1 MKRTTAAHSVGGLH
15 VDKVLGVTIG
25 TTGIAED
32 RNNWQEEIASL
43 IEGTGQALDGADW
56 MQLEKAIQVGRVGEV
71 VEFTYEVAPVTWQN
85 ARNKTYPGNP
95 RYMPMLAV
103 WDADHDVDSAQAP
116 LLVPAMRAFKAKAS
130 NGSGG
135 WVTDHSV
142 TVAAHVCTGS
152 GTAWDNL
159 LAALAEEELVDVAM
173 GKGGFTAWRC
183 LNVGGTDYAITGVST
198 AGHTA
203 TITGDSLSGA
213 QTAIWYP
220 HRIAAQ
226 ATKIRL
232 FQQSGEATVAH
243 GTSECIGGGRRR
255 DRGQGH
261 YHSPLSPGVQF
272 PSSVVSGGSYQGPAG
287 GTTQV
292 FGNTTGAPA
301 TDGTNGTPRTGPT
314 TDPRATVVFRYLNA
328 GVLLN

>member
-32 RNNWQEEIASL
+32 RNNWQEEIVSL
-43 IEGTGQALDGADW
+43 IEGTGQALDSADW
-56 MQLEKAIQVGRVGEV
+56 MQIEKAVQVGRVGEV
-71 VEFTYEVAPVTWQN
+71 VEFTYEVTPVTWQN

-130 NGSGG
+130 NGAGG

-142 TVAAHVCTGS
+142 TVSAHVCTGS

-173 GKGGFTAWRC
+173 GKSAYTAWRC

-198 AGHTA
+198 AGHTV

-243 GTSECIGGGRRR
+243 GTSECIGGSRRR

-261 YHSPLSPGVQF
+261 FHSISAGALGQSVQ
-272 PSSVVSGGSYQGPAG
+272 AG
-287 GTTQV
+287 GNAYPINGS
-292 FGNTTGAPA
+292 GNINTAFASTPI
-301 TDGTNGTPRTGPT
+301 TDTVNGTPRMGAT

>member
-1 MKRTTAAHSVGGLH
+1 MA
-15 VDKVLGVTIG
+15 
-25 TTGIAED
+25 
-32 RNNWQEEIASL
+32 
-43 IEGTGQALDGADW
+43 
-56 MQLEKAIQVGRVGEV
+56 
-71 VEFTYEVAPVTWQN
+71 
-85 ARNKTYPGNP
+85 PGNP

-130 NGSGG
+130 NGAGG

-142 TVAAHVCTGS
+142 TVSAHVCTGS

-173 GKGGFTAWRC
+173 GKSAFTAWRC

-198 AGHTA
+198 AGHTV

-261 YHSPLSPGVQF
+261 WHQVWSTTSA
-272 PSSVVSGGSYQGPAG
+272 GGSLFLWNGAG
-287 GTTQV
+287 VSTSLATGKVQE
-292 FGNTTGAPA
+292 FGMNADDII